1 MLEMLSYNPLLIV
14 AGAIISLEVFV
25 LMTMLLVFIVS
36 YSFDTVIND
45 PHGHYATAKNSVSIA
60 KDKSGEVKHTLM
72 QVRTDL
78 VRNATSF
85 DYLKSAS
92 NAGNGIYK
100 MLKEAQ
106 PQAKALVSRA
116 KMEMPTMGMRIITSQ
131 EIIPQVIVG
140 EKDPAVVQADKY
152 KDIFIPAQPARKP
165 SVYPGSKIQQNT
177 TL

>member
-25 LMTMLLVFIVS
+25 LMTMFLVFIVS

-72 QVRTDL
+72 QVRSDI
-78 VRNATSF
+78 VRNASSF
-85 DYLKSAS
+85 DYLKTAS

-116 KMEMPTMGMRIITSQ
+116 KMEMPTMGMRIITQQ
-131 EIIPQVIVG
+131 EILPQTIMV
-140 EKDPAVVQADKY
+140 EKDPATVPESAYQN
-152 KDIFIPAQPARKP
+152 IFIPAQPQRKP
-165 SVYPGSKIQQNT
+165 SVYPGSKIQEKSGV
-177 TL
+177 

>member
-116 KMEMPTMGMRIITSQ
+116 KMEMPTMGMRIIAPQ

-140 EKDPAVVQADKY
+140 EKDPAVVLEDKY

-165 SVYPGSKIQQNT
+165 SVYPGSKIQKNIN
-177 TL
+177 L